1 MATELSRAML
11 DDARIISGHHSLDRD
26 TIAQLDGEQR
36 RVLGLLEAIDYG
48 CFDSSNPSKDFNG
61 IYCLSL
67 GTNTKEEVE
76 QYLVEHKAIVHS
88 LPVQPFILGL
98 LGGTF
103 DFLYEGA
110 K

>member
-1 MATELSRAML
+1 MATELSREIL
-11 DDARIISGHHSLDRD
+11 DQARMISGHHLLDRD
-26 TIAQLDGEQR
+26 IIGQLNGEQR

-48 CFDSSNPSKDFNG
+48 CFSFPNPRKDPNG

-67 GTNTKEEVE
+67 GTNTQEEVE
-76 QYLVEHKAIVHS
+76 QYLVEHMAIVQS
-88 LPVQPFILGL
+88 LPMKPFALGL

-103 DFLYEGA
+103 DFLNEGA